1 MRGIERYRTNRVESA
16 PPTQV
21 VLMLFQESVH
31 RLTQAANDLSEG
43 NSTEWRGH
51 IHHVREIFFELLGGL
66 DYDAAP
72 EMCANLQR
80 LYQWAI
86 NELILAGREQSAD
99 RITNVLKVTT
109 TLLEGWQAVSN
120 GNAENMT
127 TTP

>member
-1 MRGIERYRTNRVESA
+1 MRGIDRYRTNRVESA

-31 RLTQAANDLSEG
+31 RLTQAANDLQGETSG
-43 NSTEWRGH
+43 EWRGH

-86 NELILAGREQSAD
+86 NELILAGREQSVD
-99 RITNVLKVTT
+99 RVNNVLKVAT

-120 GNAENMT
+120 GASDNLSGAR
-127 TTP
+127 